1 MEIAA
6 TLPAPVLPYRSIKKR
21 EQAPLLQGLE
31 KKIVL
36 FLIKLRV
43 VCIACITLKHPGR
56 IVKTLNRLVK
66 LRSNIWAGDLKKI
79 YRVGGKYYFNQYT
92 PGWPSKAHDLLI
104 KDELKRQSRPNE
116 VERLSFV
123 FLAITRKCPLR
134 CEHCLEWNNLNQPE
148 TFTRQELFQ
157 TIDMLHKD
165 GVLQVHFSGGEPMV
179 RFKDLL
185 QLIRFASRKMESW
198 VLTSGFNFSRKNA
211 ELLKQ
216 VGCTGIVVSLDHYQA
231 EKHNQFR
238 GSDSFDNATGAVNI
252 ALQTGFVVSL
262 SVCATK
268 EFIEEGSMMPYLEFA
283 KSLGVHFVQVL
294 EPKEVGR
301 YKGKDVL
308 LGKRH
313 ITELDAIFKL
323 VNHHKSFRD
332 YPTMLYHGYHQR
344 KVGCFSG
351 SRSLY
356 VDSAGNV
363 HACPFCQ
370 NHLYNI
376 IDWIRNGHTRLP
388 EYESGC
394 PRYGLMT

>member
-165 GVLQVHFSGGEPMV
+165 GVLQVQVSGGDPMV
-179 RFKDLL
+179 RCKDLL
-185 QLIRFASRKMESW
+185 QLLRLASRKMESW
-198 VLTSGFNFSRKNA
+198 LLTSGFNLSRKNA

-231 EKHNQFR
+231 EKHNQF
-238 GSDSFDNATGAVNI
+238 
-252 ALQTGFVVSL
+252 
-262 SVCATK
+262 
-268 EFIEEGSMMPYLEFA
+268 
-283 KSLGVHFVQVL
+283 
-294 EPKEVGR
+294 
-301 YKGKDVL
+301 
-308 LGKRH
+308 
-313 ITELDAIFKL
+313 
-323 VNHHKSFRD
+323 
-332 YPTMLYHGYHQR
+332 
-344 KVGCFSG
+344 
-351 SRSLY
+351 
-356 VDSAGNV
+356 
-363 HACPFCQ
+363 
-370 NHLYNI
+370 
-376 IDWIRNGHTRLP
+376 
-388 EYESGC
+388 
-394 PRYGLMT
+394 